1 MEILKEIDGKNE
13 INVYLGEGVS
23 EDEEGNSSLENWVTK
38 ELPNSQNTNDKL
50 SARSRLALFIF
61 IYLFISK

>member
-13 INVYLGEGVS
+13 MNVYLGEGES
-23 EDEEGNSSLENWVTK
+23 EDEEGNSSLENWATK

-50 SARSRLALFIF
+50 SARLRLALFIF
-61 IYLFISK
+61 IYQDSN